1 MKSQTQRSQ
10 NRLGKNFIE
19 GLTLW
24 TNLSDDNDWFF
35 VQVSKRG
42 IEAAISNHN
51 LEIVLGQAWSMETNS
66 LDSLS
71 IDL

>member
-1 MKSQTQRSQ
+1 MKSQTQRSL
-10 NRLGKNFIE
+10 NRLSKNFIE

-42 IEAAISNHN
+42 IKAAISNHN
-51 LEIVLGQAWSMETNS
+51 LEIILGQAWSMETNS
-66 LDSLS
+66 LGSLS